1 MKIVYYTCQTGPG
14 EGYIPSIKE
23 QIPDGIEA
31 YFLHDGYLGTP
42 ENRGWNYIDL
52 TKEADCP
59 TASFQLRQRYGRFLH
74 HRWFPDA
81 DWTIY
86 TDQKYYLHR
95 NFWEECLSLI
105 ENATTELGGSL
116 DCIVNNAGIT
126 QDNLAIRMSLDEWR
140 RVIDINLT
148 STFLMSKFAIKKML
162 KNKSGKIVNITSVVG
177 HMGNLGQANYTAS
190 KAGIVAMS
198 KSLAIEYAKKNINVN
213 CISPGFIKTA
223 MTDKIDEK
231 FKETIISKIPSARL
245 GEPEDIANAV
255 GFLCSDQSSY
265 INGET
270 LHVNGGM
277 YMA

>member
-1 MKIVYYTCQTGPG
+1 MSNLENKNIIVTGASGGIGNSIIKKLDEAGANILASGTRIEKLEELKKNHEKIKILKFDISQS
-14 EGYIPSIKE
+14 EK
-23 QIPDGIEA
+23 IEE
-31 YFLHDGYLGTP
+31 F
-42 ENRGWNYIDL
+42 
-52 TKEADCP
+52 
-59 TASFQLRQRYGRFLH
+59 
-74 HRWFPDA
+74 
-81 DWTIY
+81 
-86 TDQKYYLHR
+86 
-95 NFWEECLSLI
+95 I
-105 ENATTELGGSL
+105 ENATNELGGSL
-116 DCIVNNAGIT
+116 HGIINNAGVT
-126 QDNLAIRMSLDEWR
+126 QDNLAIRMSLEEWQK
-140 RVIDINLT
+140 VININLT

-177 HMGNLGQANYTAS
+177 HTGNLGQVNYTAS

-231 FKETIISKIPSARL
+231 FKEVIISKIPSARL
-245 GEPEDIANAV
+245 GEPDDIANAV
-255 GFLCSDQSSY
+255 LFLSSDQSKY